1 MSRLGKSDLEWQCI
15 QSVVPDKS
23 RGVKRV
29 DDRGFIAAI
38 VPALCVGWPLAEL
51 AVAYAPARR
60 CTTGLPDG
68 QRHSVRDT
76 IMEADAEAHNV
87 DGVMVDDT
95 RPGSAPLRRDAQK
108 GRPTLDGPLTGR
120 IDRIKSML
128 WSMQSACRSIV
139 G

>member
-1 MSRLGKSDLEWQCI
+1 MSRPGKSDLEWQCI

-51 AVAYAPARR
+51 AVAYAP
-60 CTTGLPDG
+60 CTTVYNRFARWSKA
-68 QRHSVRDT
+68 QRPGHDHGSRCRGT
-76 IMEADAEAHNV
+76 QCRW
-87 DGVMVDDT
+87 VMVDDT
-95 RPGSAPLRRDAQK
+95 CPGSAPLRRDAQK
-108 GRPTLDGPLTGR
+108 GRPPLDGPLTGR